1 MPTNAELQLAFQNL
15 ETARKNLFE
24 ASEKELTAREN
35 LKTAEYEAIQDGKI
49 DGKNEQIRKAQ
60 LAGIVGPEQDALYV
74 AEGEK
79 RKAALAYEIESMRVD
94 AMKWQ
99 IRNDISMAALA
110 DSIPAVV

>member
-1 MPTNAELQLAFQNL
+1 MPTNTELQLAFQNM
-15 ETARKNLFE
+15 ETARKNLYE

-60 LAGIVGPEQDALYV
+60 LAEIVGPEQDALYV
-74 AEGEK
+74 TEGEK

-99 IRNDISMAALA
+99 IRNEMAAAALEDARLA
-110 DSIPAVV
+110 VI